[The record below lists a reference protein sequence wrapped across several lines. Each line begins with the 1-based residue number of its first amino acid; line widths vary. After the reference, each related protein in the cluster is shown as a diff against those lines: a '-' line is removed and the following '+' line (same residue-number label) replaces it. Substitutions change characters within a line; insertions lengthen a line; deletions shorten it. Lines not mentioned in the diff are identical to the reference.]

1 MAVTLLSSSES
12 PVSAHHIIICSVLF
26 SLFAFEEL
34 GVKVQEKSAEHC
46 AEIFTPLFLYFDR
59 MPHYPP

>member
-1 MAVTLLSSSES
+1 MAVTLLGSSES

-34 GVKVQEKSAEHC
+34 GVKVQEKSAEHG